1 MSPLTCLASV
11 VIVHLFG
18 LWLLRGRG
26 PGAARPLALLV
37 MLAAMT
43 GLFLVAGALESP
55 LPLEGGFGTLVAFS
69 PLLALL
75 APVWLAALAKP

>member
-1 MSPLTCLASV
+1 MSSLTCLTSV

-18 LWLLRGRG
+18 FWLLRGRA
-26 PGAARPLALLV
+26 PGTARPLALLG
-37 MLAAMT
+37 MLAAIT

-55 LPLEGGFGTLVAFS
+55 LPLEGGFGTLIVFS